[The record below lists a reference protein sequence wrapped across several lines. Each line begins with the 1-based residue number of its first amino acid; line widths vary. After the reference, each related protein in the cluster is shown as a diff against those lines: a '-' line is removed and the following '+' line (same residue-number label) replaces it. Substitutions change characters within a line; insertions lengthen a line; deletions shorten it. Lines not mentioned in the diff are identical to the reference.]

1 MNFNI
6 LSVLIFLPV
15 IGLIITMALPKSAA
29 GKAKIVALIFTILTV
44 IISAYIWFAF
54 DRANPSM
61 QFTEKYNW
69 ISGVNIYYHLGIDG
83 ISLPIVFL
91 TCILS
96 VLGVLVS
103 WDINN
108 KPKAFF
114 ALMLLL
120 ETGML
125 GVFVS
130 LDFILFY
137 IFWELVL
144 LPMYFL
150 IGIWGSSNRLYA
162 SIKFFIYTLFGSVLM
177 LVGILIIFFT
187 SGVNSFDMIELAKN
201 SMLPGTQN
209 WVFLLMFMGFA
220 IKVPMFPLHTWLPD
234 AHTEAPTAGSVLL
247 AGILLKMGAYGFI
260 RISIPILPYAS
271 RSWAPAISILAVTGI
286 IYGALACL
294 VQKDVKRLIAFSSV
308 SHMGFVMLG
317 IASLNSTAIT
327 GSVLQMFN
335 HGCITGML
343 FLIVGMIYDRTH
355 TRQISELGDL
365 ANKMPFFA
373 WMLAFASFASL
384 GLPGLSGFWGEF
396 LILFGTY
403 RSNTTFFRVM
413 VYIAIAGIVLG
424 AAYLL
429 WMLQRVIFGEYKGHV
444 HDFGKV
450 RAVDIIT
457 LIPLILIIIFIG
469 VYPASL
475 VNLISLSVNK
485 LMGM

>member
-1 MNFNI
+1 MGFNI
-6 LSVLIFLPV
+6 LSILIFLP
-15 IGLIITMALPKSAA
+15 ILGLIIIMVLPKSAA
-29 GKAKIVALIFTILTV
+29 PKAKIVALIFTLFTV
-44 IISAYIWFAF
+44 AIAAYLWLIF
-54 DRANPSM
+54 DKTSGNM
-61 QFTEKYNW
+61 QFVEKYNW
-69 ISGVNIYYHLGIDG
+69 IQGINIYYNLGIDG

-103 WDINN
+103 WNMDNR
-108 KPKAFF
+108 PKAFF
-114 ALMLLL
+114 ALLLL
-120 ETGML
+120 LQTGML
-125 GVFVS
+125 GVFVA

-144 LPMYFL
+144 LPMFFL
-150 IGIWGSSNRLYA
+150 IGIWGSSRRHYA

-177 LVGILIIFFT
+177 LVGILIVFFQ
-187 SGVNSFDMIELAKN
+187 SGMNSFDMVGLAQN
-201 SMLPGTQN
+201 SIAPGTQN
-209 WVFLLMFMGFA
+209 WIFLLMFMGFA

-260 RISIPILPYAS
+260 RIAIPILPYAS
-271 RSWAPAISILAVTGI
+271 KSWAPAISILSIIGI
-286 IYGALACL
+286 VYGALACL

-317 IASLNSTAIT
+317 IASLNQTAIT

-343 FLIVGMIYDRTH
+343 FLVIGMIYDRTH
-355 TRQISELGDL
+355 TRQISELGGL

-373 WMLAFASFASL
+373 GMLAFASFASL

-396 LILFGTY
+396 MILFGTFKNNAVFY
-403 RSNTTFFRVM
+403 QIM
-413 VYIAIAGIVLG
+413 VYIAVLGIVLG

-429 WMLQRVIFGEYKGHV
+429 LMLQKVIFGEYKGQV
-444 HDFGKV
+444 KEFKKV
-450 RAVDIIT
+450 STVDIIT
-457 LIPLILIIIFIG
+457 LIPLIIIIIYIG
-469 VYPASL
+469 VNPSGIIN
-475 VNLISLSVNK
+475 VISGSVSK
-485 LMGM
+485 LAGM

>member
-1 MNFNI
+1 MGFNI
-6 LSVLIFLPV
+6 LSILVFLPV
-15 IGLIITMALPKSAA
+15 LGLIITLALPKSAA
-29 GKAKIVALIFTILTV
+29 GKAKIVALVFTILTV
-44 IISAYIWFAF
+44 IIAAYIWFAF
-54 DRANPSM
+54 DKTNGSM
-61 QFTEKYNW
+61 QFVEKYNW
-69 ISGVNIYYHLGIDG
+69 IQGVNIYYHLGIDG

-91 TCILS
+91 TCVLS

-103 WDINN
+103 WNIDN

-114 ALMLLL
+114 ALLLL
-120 ETGML
+120 LQTGML

-150 IGIWGSSNRLYA
+150 IGIWGSSRRLYA

-177 LVGILIIFFT
+177 LVGILIIFFK
-187 SGVNSFDMIELAKN
+187 SGINSFDMLELTKN
-201 SMLPGTQN
+201 SIAPNTQN
-209 WVFLLMFMGFA
+209 WIFLLMFMGFA

-271 RSWAPAISILAVTGI
+271 KSWAPAISILAVIGI

-317 IASLNSTAIT
+317 IASLNPTAVT
-327 GSVLQMFN
+327 GAVLQMFN
-335 HGCITGML
+335 HGTITGML
-343 FLIVGMIYDRTH
+343 FLVIGMIYDRTH
-355 TRQISELGDL
+355 TRQISELGGL

-373 WMLAFASFASL
+373 GMLAFASFASL

-396 LILFGTY
+396 LILFGTFKN
-403 RSNTTFFRVM
+403 NTTFYQVM
-413 VYIAIAGIVLG
+413 VYIAVLGIVLG

-429 WMLQRVIFGEYKGHV
+429 WMLQRVIFGEYKGQV
-444 HDFGKV
+444 QEFRKV
-450 RAVDIIT
+450 SAVDIIT
-457 LIPLILIIIFIG
+457 LIPLIIIIIFIG
-469 VYPASL
+469 VYPSGM
-475 VNLISLSVNK
+475 VNIIAGSVSKLI
-485 LMGM
+485 GM

>member
-1 MNFNI
+1 MGFNI
-6 LSVLIFLPV
+6 LSILVFLP
-15 IGLIITMALPKSAA
+15 ILGLIIIMLLPRSAA
-29 GKAKIVALIFTILTV
+29 PKAKTVALIFTLFTV
-44 IISAYIWFAF
+44 AISAYIWFIF
-54 DRANPSM
+54 DKTSGNM
-61 QFTEKYNW
+61 QFVERYNW
-69 ISGVNIYYHLGIDG
+69 IQGVNIYYNIGIDG

-103 WDINN
+103 WNIDNRQ
-108 KPKAFF
+108 KAFF
-114 ALMLLL
+114 ALLLL
-120 ETGML
+120 LQTGML
-125 GVFVS
+125 GVFVA

-144 LPMYFL
+144 LPMFFL
-150 IGIWGSSNRLYA
+150 IGIWGSSRRHYA

-177 LVGILIIFFT
+177 LVGILIIFYK
-187 SGVNSFDMIELAKN
+187 SGINSFDMLGLAKN
-201 SMLPGTQN
+201 SIAPNTQN
-209 WVFLLMFMGFA
+209 WIFFLMFMGFA

-260 RISIPILPYAS
+260 RIAIPILPYAS
-271 RSWAPAISILAVTGI
+271 KSWAPAISILAIIGI

-317 IASLNSTAIT
+317 IASLNPTAIT

-343 FLIVGMIYDRTH
+343 FLIIGMIYDRTH
-355 TRQISELGDL
+355 TRQISELGGL

-373 WMLAFASFASL
+373 GMLAFASFASL

-396 LILFGTY
+396 MILFGTY
-403 RSNTTFFRVM
+403 KNHTVFYQVM
-413 VYIAIAGIVLG
+413 VYIAVLGLVLG

-429 WMLQRVIFGEYKGHV
+429 LMLQKVIFGEYKGQV
-444 HDFGKV
+444 QEFKKV
-450 RAVDIIT
+450 SAVDIIT
-457 LIPLILIIIFIG
+457 LIPLIIIIIYIG
-469 VYPASL
+469 VYPSGIIN
-475 VNLISLSVNK
+475 VISSSV
-485 LMGM
+485 LRLAGM

>member
-6 LSVLIFLPV
+6 LSVLVFLPI
-15 IGLIITMALPKSAA
+15 IGLVITMILPKSAA

-54 DRANPSM
+54 DKTNPSM
-61 QFTEKYNW
+61 QFSEKYNW
-69 ISGVNIYYHLGIDG
+69 VSGVNIYYHLGVDG

-103 WDINN
+103 WNINT

-177 LVGILIIFFT
+177 LVGILIIFFK
-187 SGVNSFDMIELAKN
+187 SGLNSFDMLELAR
-201 SMLPGTQN
+201 SGMSPVTQN

-271 RSWAPAISILAVTGI
+271 RSWAPAISILAVIGI
-286 IYGALACL
+286 IYGAMACL

-317 IASLNSTAIT
+317 IATLNSTAIT

-403 RSNTTFFRVM
+403 RTNTTFFKVM

-444 HDFGKV
+444 GDFGKV
-450 RAVDIIT
+450 SAVDIIT
-457 LIPLILIIIFIG
+457 LVPLIIIIIYIG
-469 VYPASL
+469 VYPAN
-475 VNLISLSVNK
+475 VVKLISLSVAK
-485 LMGM
+485 LTGM

>member
-1 MNFNI
+1 MGFNI
-6 LSVLIFLPV
+6 LSILVFLPV
-15 IGLIITMALPKSAA
+15 LGLIIIMLLPKSAA
-29 GKAKIVALIFTILTV
+29 PKAKIVALIFTLFTV
-44 IISAYIWFAF
+44 VIAAYIWFIF
-54 DRANPSM
+54 DKTSGNM
-61 QFTEKYNW
+61 QFVEKYNW
-69 ISGVNIYYHLGIDG
+69 IQGVNIFYSLGIDG

-91 TCILS
+91 TCLLS

-103 WDINN
+103 WNIDNRQ
-108 KPKAFF
+108 KAFF
-114 ALMLLL
+114 ALLLL
-120 ETGML
+120 LQTGMV

-144 LPMYFL
+144 LPMFFL
-150 IGIWGSSNRLYA
+150 IGIWGSSRRLYA

-177 LVGILIIFFT
+177 LVGILIIFFK
-187 SGVNSFDMIELAKN
+187 SGINSFDMMELAKN
-201 SMLPGTQN
+201 NIAPNAQN
-209 WVFLLMFMGFA
+209 WIFLLMFMGFA

-260 RISIPILPYAS
+260 RIGIPILPYAS
-271 RSWAPAISILAVTGI
+271 QSWAPAISILAIIGI

-317 IASLNSTAIT
+317 IASLNPTAIT
-327 GSVLQMFN
+327 GAVLQMFN

-343 FLIVGMIYDRTH
+343 FLVIGMIYDRTH
-355 TRQISELGDL
+355 TREISELGGL

-373 WMLAFASFASL
+373 GMLAFASFASL

-396 LILFGTY
+396 MILFGTFKN
-403 RSNTTFFRVM
+403 NTTFFQVM
-413 VYIAIAGIVLG
+413 AYIAVFGIVLG

-429 WMLQRVIFGEYKGHV
+429 WMLQRVIFGEYKGQIHE
-444 HDFGKV
+444 FRKV
-450 RAVDIIT
+450 SAVDILT
-457 LIPLILIIIFIG
+457 LLPLIIIIIYIG
-469 VYPASL
+469 VYPSGIIN
-475 VNLISLSVNK
+475 VISSSVSK
-485 LMGM
+485 LAGM

>member
-1 MNFNI
+1 MSFNI
-6 LSVLIFLPV
+6 LSILIFLPV
-15 IGLIITMALPKSAA
+15 LGLIIIMLLPRSAA
-29 GKAKIVALIFTILTV
+29 SKAKIVALVFTLFTV
-44 IISAYIWFAF
+44 AIAFYIWCVF
-54 DRANPSM
+54 DKTNGGM
-61 QFTEKYNW
+61 QFVEKYNW
-69 ISGVNIYYHLGIDG
+69 IKGVNIYYSLGIDG

-103 WDINN
+103 WNTDTR
-108 KPKAFF
+108 PKAFF
-114 ALMLLL
+114 ALLLL
-120 ETGML
+120 LQTGMI

-130 LDFILFY
+130 IDFILFY
-137 IFWELVL
+137 VFWELVL
-144 LPMYFL
+144 LPMFFL
-150 IGIWGSSNRLYA
+150 IGIWGSSRRMYA

-177 LVGILIIFFT
+177 LVGILIIFYR
-187 SGVNSFDMIELAKN
+187 SGINSFDMLELAKN
-201 SMLPGTQN
+201 NIAPNAQN
-209 WVFLLMFMGFA
+209 WIFLLMFMGFA

-260 RISIPILPYAS
+260 RIGIPILPYAS
-271 RSWAPAISILAVTGI
+271 KSWAPAISILAIIGI

-317 IASLNSTAIT
+317 IASLNPTAVT
-327 GSVLQMFN
+327 GAVLQMFN

-343 FLIVGMIYDRTH
+343 FLVIGMIYDRTH
-355 TRQISELGDL
+355 TREISELGGL

-373 WMLAFASFASL
+373 GMLAFASFASL

-396 LILFGTY
+396 MILFGTFKN
-403 RSNTTFFRVM
+403 NTIFSQVM
-413 VYIAIAGIVLG
+413 VYVAVLGIVLG

-444 HDFGKV
+444 MEFRKV
-450 RAVDIIT
+450 SVIDVIT
-457 LIPLILIIIFIG
+457 VAPLIIIIIYIG
-469 VYPASL
+469 VYPSGIIN
-475 VNLISLSVNK
+475 VISNSVSK
-485 LMGM
+485 LAGM